1 MTPMAVCTF
10 VSHLSEVADHRF
22 VKSGSW
28 DSIHVLEASSVDG
41 KVFTYKL
48 TTTVMLSMAVDNAEV
63 GDTNLSGS
71 VTRQVRIIYHQ
82 IRLQVA
88 GVKDWPF
95 DGYEGISTFMIM
107 V

>member
-1 MTPMAVCTF
+1 
-10 VSHLSEVADHRF
+10 VADHRF
-22 VKSGSW
+22 VKAGSW

-71 VTRQVRIIYHQ
+71 VTRQVNVNHAQ
-82 IRLQVA
+82 
-88 GVKDWPF
+88 
-95 DGYEGISTFMIM
+95 E
-107 V
+107 